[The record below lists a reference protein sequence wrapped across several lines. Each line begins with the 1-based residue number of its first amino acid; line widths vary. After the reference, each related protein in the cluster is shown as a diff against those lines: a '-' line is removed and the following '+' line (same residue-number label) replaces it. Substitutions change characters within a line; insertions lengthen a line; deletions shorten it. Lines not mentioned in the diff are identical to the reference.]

1 MDIGKISKKLKISKN
16 MLTKDEN
23 QESGALFLN
32 QNRSYE
38 KTTLPLEWL
47 FSRFF

>member
-16 MLTKDEN
+16 MLTEDKN

-32 QNRSYE
+32 QNY
-38 KTTLPLEWL
+38 
-47 FSRFF
+47 FFLIL